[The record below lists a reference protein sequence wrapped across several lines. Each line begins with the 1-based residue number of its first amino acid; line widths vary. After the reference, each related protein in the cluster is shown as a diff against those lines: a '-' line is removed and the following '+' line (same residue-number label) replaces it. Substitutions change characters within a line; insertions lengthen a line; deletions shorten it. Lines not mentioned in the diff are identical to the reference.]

1 MDPGSLICRYI
12 YQELVKRRVAVS
24 STAFRD
30 VVADAARGDV
40 LAWRALYRDL
50 APAVVGY
57 VGAVGGPDGAVAGVG
72 RVFTQLGGIL
82 HSFKGGERDLRRV
95 VFSIAHGEAKQRSSR
110 LGPRAHLGPLGSI
123 QLAPG
128 ELRVR
133 RVVDTLPRDEREA
146 LLLCVLGELSAE
158 EAARILEAPAGAVAD
173 LVRRSLVAIAGE
185 ISSAATEA
193 SVTKALATLSRDEVE
208 QLIAGRG
215 EGKAQ
220 LDELRVFL
228 ISLKFAFFAVPSED
242 AESRHV
248 RMAVS
253 AARSTTA
260 PATHRPRGQATAP

>member
-1 MDPGSLICRYI
+1 
-12 YQELVKRRVAVS
+12 VS

-30 VVADAARGDV
+30 MVADATRGEEP
-40 LAWRALYRDL
+40 AWRALYRDL

-57 VGAVGGPDGAVAGVG
+57 LGAVGGPDGAVTGVG
-72 RVFTQLGGIL
+72 RLFTRLGGIL

-95 VFSIAHGEAKQRSSR
+95 VFSIAHGEVRERSSR
-110 LGPRAHLGPLGSI
+110 LGPRAHPGPLGSI

-133 RVVDTLPRDEREA
+133 QVVDTLPRDEREA
-146 LLLCVLGELSAE
+146 LLLCVLGELSVE

-185 ISSAATEA
+185 ISSAASEA
-193 SVTKALATLSRDEVE
+193 SMTKTLATLSRDEVE

-215 EGKAQ
+215 EGKAH

-260 PATHRPRGQATAP
+260 PATRRRRGQAATS

>member
-1 MDPGSLICRYI
+1 LA
-12 YQELVKRRVAVS
+12 KRRVAVS

-30 VVADAARGDV
+30 VVAEATRGEE

-57 VGAVGGPDGAVAGVG
+57 LGAVGGPDGAVAGAG
-72 RVFTQLGGIL
+72 RLFTRLGGIL
-82 HSFKGGERDLRRV
+82 HSFRGGERDLRSV
-95 VFSIAHGEAKQRSSR
+95 VFSIAHTEARERSSR
-110 LGPRAHLGPLGSI
+110 LGPPAHLRPLGSI

-133 RVVDTLPRDEREA
+133 RVVHTLPRDELEA
-146 LLLCVLGELSAE
+146 LLLCVLGELSVE
-158 EAARILEAPAGAVAD
+158 EAARILEAPTGAVAD
-173 LVRRSLVAIAGE
+173 LVRRSLVGIAGE
-185 ISSAATEA
+185 ISSTASEA
-193 SVTKALATLSRDEVE
+193 RVTKALATLSRDEVE
-208 QLIAGRG
+208 HLVAGRG
-215 EGKAQ
+215 EGKPQ

-228 ISLKFAFFAVPSED
+228 ISLKFAFFEVPSED

-260 PATHRPRGQATAP
+260 PATRRGKGLAPAP